1 MRDFQSGSDSTELLL
16 DAMCNIFGVVLITA
30 IAIGGVTIS
39 QKFSD
44 PGKISKQSMQELQSK
59 SSLQATQLAAAR
71 SQREIL
77 QELAKNI
84 PVNTPEDSGKQL
96 LDQQYRQLLDRVN
109 TLADRIEAADRQ
121 LAQAQAVE
129 ERLNNSSEEKER
141 LLIARYREAL
151 EQKSGQ
157 AVQTFGKVR
166 ANSLKPWRIL
176 VDKEKFYT
184 IGSNQDIYRG
194 STNDSAVEIKSF
206 KQGKVRCFHIT
217 KRPEKGRSLQEF
229 SCERV
234 LPPAEKMDEYF
245 VEVLSESD
253 AVASGAFIIGKLRK
267 KKLYIAW
274 KTVSGKG
281 AVLRTAEQGIYE
293 VSR

>member
-39 QKFSD
+39 QKFSA
-44 PGKISKQSMQELQSK
+44 PGKISQQSMQELQSK

-166 ANSLKPWRIL
+166 AKSLKPWRIL

-184 IGSNQDIYRG
+184 IGSNQDI
-194 STNDSAVEIKSF
+194 
-206 KQGKVRCFHIT
+206 
-217 KRPEKGRSLQEF
+217 
-229 SCERV
+229 
-234 LPPAEKMDEYF
+234 
-245 VEVLSESD
+245 
-253 AVASGAFIIGKLRK
+253 
-267 KKLYIAW
+267 
-274 KTVSGKG
+274 
-281 AVLRTAEQGIYE
+281 
-293 VSR
+293 